1 MERTQIGGNRILII
15 LLILIISTILSA
27 CAVGNDPENSFPA
40 SEVPDKH
47 SESDPADTQTVTDLT
62 FEDVPTLVP
71 DVLKRDMRPYRFW
84 KPRISYPNTHCGT
97 YSTAGA
103 NLSVGYLGICHTM

>member
-47 SESDPADTQTVTDLT
+47 SESDG
-62 FEDVPTLVP
+62 
-71 DVLKRDMRPYRFW
+71 KRDRRPYRFW

>member
-71 DVLKRDMRPYRFW
+71 DVLKLREKRYVHR
-84 KPRISYPNTHCGT
+84 G
-97 YSTAGA
+97 
-103 NLSVGYLGICHTM
+103 